1 MRLLTIIHAV
11 HVWFLLCATAF
22 NSVRADDVTP
32 IPAKAKVVF
41 PGVAPIAAPVLP
53 DAVSVLQANQLFVV
67 TSDEPFVL
75 IASPAN
81 LVNIT
86 RESGPLKVRSVFADG
101 TGKLETRTYQQPH
114 IWIVE
119 AVGEGRVEL
128 IAIPNG
134 FDDES
139 DFVRRWVDCGH
150 APQPPPGPD
159 IDPEPQP
166 DKVTG
171 FRVLMIYETSAKL
184 TREQSNILNSTKIR
198 GLLNQVCTKGAD
210 GRAEWRCWDKDIEIA
225 ATESK
230 PMVDLWNAVKP
241 KLGELPK
248 LVVAINGN
256 ATVMELPATEDATFE
271 KLKSLAGVK

>member
-1 MRLLTIIHAV
+1 MRDVLKIAV
-11 HVWFLLCATAF
+11 ISLGILATAIV
-22 NSVRADDVTP
+22 VRGEDPTP
-32 IPAKAKVVF
+32 VPTKAKVTF
-41 PGVAPIAAPVLP
+41 PGVAPVPAAPVLP

-81 LVNIT
+81 LVTIT
-86 RESGPLKVRSVFADG
+86 RETGPLKVRSVFADG
-101 TGKLETRTYQQPH
+101 TGKLETRTYSAPH
-114 IWIVE
+114 IFIVE
-119 AVGEGRVEL
+119 AAGEGRVEL

-134 FDDES
+134 FTDDG
-139 DFVRRWVDCGH
+139 DLVRRWVDCGH

-159 IDPEPQP
+159 VDPVNPTP
-166 DKVTG
+166 VTG

-198 GLLNQVCTKGAD
+198 GLLNQVCTKGSD
-210 GRAEWRCWDKDIEIA
+210 GRAEWRCWDKDIEVGA
-225 ATESK
+225 NESK
-230 PMVDLWNAVKP
+230 PLVDLWNAVKP

-256 ATVMELPATEDATFE
+256 ATVMELPASEDATFE